1 MSDVTIHPTLG
12 IAVRSDGAVCVLDRY
27 TRKFHWFYGADDG
40 SGYMKVKIRN
50 KNYRVHR
57 IILEA
62 FVGECPEG
70 FECDHKDRNRSNN
83 RVENLRWASRRDNQ
97 RNTKSND
104 RVESRGGTHTYE
116 DKAAYNRESMVRCR
130 KNNPSVYRAINK
142 RWSSSH
148 EDYVK
153 QYREK
158 WKTKNRCVRFSDGIV
173 RSVTIEQAL
182 ELLKLP
188 VKERIYDKI

>member
-1 MSDVTIHPTLG
+1 MCSVAIHPTLG

-27 TRKFHWFYGADDG
+27 TRRFHWFYGTIDG
-40 SGYMKVKIRN
+40 SGYMKVKIHN

-62 FVGECPEG
+62 FVGECPKG

-116 DKAAYNRESMVRCR
+116 NKSAYRRECMVRCR

-142 RWSSSH
+142 KWEESH
-148 EDYVK
+148 KDSVK

-158 WKTKNRCVRFSDGIV
+158 WKTKNRCVRFSDGTV
-173 RSVTIEQAL
+173 RCVPNEQAT

-188 VKERIYDKI
+188 VKERVYEAD